1 MRILP
6 LIISTAITAGLVV
19 TLNTTMLLPAPLG
32 KLLSPQHGVWQNA
45 ESSQASFSEELKF
58 PQLAGKVEV
67 YLDDRLV
74 PHVFAETDSD
84 LYFVQGFLHTE
95 PYIL

>member
-6 LIISTAITAGLVV
+6 FVASAIITSGLIVV
-19 TLNTTMLLPAPLG
+19 LNTNLLLPAPLG

-45 ESSQASFSEELKF
+45 EPVSENFTADLKF
-58 PQLAGKVEV
+58 PQLNGKVDV

-74 PHVFAETDSD
+74 PHILAEQENDA
-84 LYFVQGFLHTE
+84 YFVQGF
-95 PYIL
+95 